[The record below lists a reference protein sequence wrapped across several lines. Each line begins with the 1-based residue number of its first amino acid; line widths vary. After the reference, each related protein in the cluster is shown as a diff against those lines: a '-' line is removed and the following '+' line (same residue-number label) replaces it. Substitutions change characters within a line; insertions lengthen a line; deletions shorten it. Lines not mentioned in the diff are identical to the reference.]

1 MGRGTMVSE
10 WTSVGRLNVCAVV
23 RFVMLVYVGLCL
35 PLQSDCFLERLTKS
49 NAAHGKPAPYTVVC
63 TVIAWMHH
71 TFQEHDMYCDYF
83 VLYPWLS
90 IEQALALDEQLV
102 ESIPMDSFDRS
113 LDAIVT
119 PTELL
124 LAPR

>member
-1 MGRGTMVSE
+1 MGRDTMVSD
-10 WTSVGRLNVCAVV
+10 WTSVGRLNDAVIT
-23 RFVMLVYVGLCL
+23 FVMLVYCAFLL

-63 TVIAWMHH
+63 TVLAWMRKIVSRAWIVCA
-71 TFQEHDMYCDYF
+71 YS
-83 VLYPWLS
+83 VLCPWLL
-90 IEQALALDEQLV
+90 IEQALALDEQVV

>member
-1 MGRGTMVSE
+1 
-10 WTSVGRLNVCAVV
+10 
-23 RFVMLVYVGLCL
+23 
-35 PLQSDCFLERLTKS
+35 
-49 NAAHGKPAPYTVVC
+49 
-63 TVIAWMHH
+63 
-71 TFQEHDMYCDYF
+71 
-83 VLYPWLS
+83 
-90 IEQALALDEQLV
+90 LDEQVV